1 MPLFFC
7 YKVKY
12 FIKKVLLFR
21 FLYIF
26 DIINHLKITQMNKT
40 DRIDLLTLKIK
51 DLEWAE
57 DYHTRKLYETEMDL
71 EMYRKELAIL
81 NAE

>member
-1 MPLFFC
+1 
-7 YKVKY
+7 VKY
-12 FIKKVLLFR
+12 FIKKVWLFR

-26 DIINHLKITQMNKT
+26 GIINHLKITQMTKT

-71 EMYRKELAIL
+71 EMYRKELSIVK
-81 NAE
+81 AE

>member
-1 MPLFFC
+1 M
-7 YKVKY
+7 
-12 FIKKVLLFR
+12 LFR

-57 DYHTRKLYETEMDL
+57 DYHTRKLYETEMDI
-71 EMYRKELAIL
+71 EMYRKELATL

>member
-1 MPLFFC
+1 MT
-7 YKVKY
+7 
-12 FIKKVLLFR
+12 LLNN
-21 FLYIF
+21 
-26 DIINHLKITQMNKT
+26 INHLKITQMNKT
-40 DRIDLLTLKIK
+40 DRIELLTVKIK

-71 EMYRKELAIL
+71 EMYRKELAII

>member
-1 MPLFFC
+1 
-7 YKVKY
+7 
-12 FIKKVLLFR
+12 
-21 FLYIF
+21 
-26 DIINHLKITQMNKT
+26 MNKT

-71 EMYRKELAIL
+71 EMYRKELAII